1 MPAMPLNKKPY
12 IGSKNMPRNTF
23 FLFPFFFSFFF
34 VFIVLQ
40 VFYISNSSALSGGPK
55 KKKKCC
61 SMSLN
66 WTTMV
71 HDKMMVAHTLSLCTC
86 LSRSLPLTL
95 LLPLILPHIL
105 RSPSYTQILLY
116 FFFYFILLLFNYYIN
131 FCRCKC

>member
-1 MPAMPLNKKPY
+1 MPAMSLNKKPY

-40 VFYISNSSALSGGPK
+40 VFYISNSSALSDGQKK

-71 HDKMMVAHTLSLCTC
+71 HDKMMVAHTLSLCAC
-86 LSRSLPLTL
+86 LSRSLPLPL
-95 LLPLILPHIL
+95 HLLPLILPSHFTIPFL
-105 RSPSYTQILLY
+105 QTNS
-116 FFFYFILLLFNYYIN
+116 FILLLLLFYFIII
-131 FCRCKC
+131 